1 MPETNPTPQTHLA
14 DEAGRE
20 LAHRSIPGALAY
32 LILLVV
38 PISATSYARDYPRTF
53 LLAAGLILLFATAR
67 LVFAWWVAREY
78 DGRGDWRWYGFLI
91 GTHGCALVWA
101 AFCCTTAVLYS
112 GGPAFLLLLAI
123 TAIVASGE
131 AIALSPVL
139 DVARWY
145 LAILLVPL
153 TAWGMIHGGQ
163 VGYSAAGIAGLYL
176 SYLLLQVRQQ
186 SSWYSSTLATR
197 KILAAKATDL
207 ARAMNDLEAGKKQA
221 EQASRAK
228 SEFLANMSHEIR
240 TPMNGVVGMTDLLLG
255 TELTAEQ
262 RDFVQ
267 TIRQSGDALLTVI
280 NDILDFSKIEAGK
293 LAIEVVDFDLRTL
306 VEETTALLAEQAQ
319 RKGLEL
325 GCLIGPDVPAWV
337 IGDPGRVRQ
346 VLLNLLSN
354 AVKFTRQGEVLLR
367 VECSGREKASATLR
381 FSVSDT
387 GIGLTKEV
395 QERLFQPFVQADA
408 SVSRQHGGTGLGLT
422 ICKRLT
428 ELMGGQVGL
437 ESVVDRGSTFW
448 FTLPLGISGR
458 SGEEA
463 PLDLRQVRV
472 LVVDDNATNR
482 RILDSQLT
490 KLGMTVECVPS
501 GPAAL
506 EALSQALEQDKQYH
520 AAIVDHDMPDMDGV
534 VLAREIR
541 SRGAL
546 DELVMILLS
555 SHVQRASVENFQAAG
570 FAACILKPARLDQ
583 LRDCLNKALRNAPTL
598 ASVKPAEPKKP
609 RVIRG
614 RLLLAEDNAVN
625 QKVSVRILEKLGY
638 YVDTVANG
646 AEAVEK
652 LENGLYDAV
661 LMDCQMP
668 EMDGYAA
675 TREIRRREGS
685 GRRSI
690 IIAMTASAMTG
701 DRERCLAS
709 GMDDYVTK
717 PVRSEEL
724 QRTLQRHL
732 AQSAHDHAEVPAE
745 PVGKLAGETELVARL
760 RELEQEIGPEAMQE
774 LVADFV
780 VETTRC
786 LQALRD
792 AVSRTD
798 RKAMAR
804 FLQALTDSS
813 ANLGAAH
820 LVEVC
825 SRLHAALDQDAA
837 VDCTPWLTQLAD
849 AHRAAMSELDEIY
862 PTFRLKAKSAGP
874 PYPVP
879 AR

>member
-1 MPETNPTPQTHLA
+1 
-14 DEAGRE
+14 
-20 LAHRSIPGALAY
+20 
-32 LILLVV
+32 
-38 PISATSYARDYPRTF
+38 
-53 LLAAGLILLFATAR
+53 
-67 LVFAWWVAREY
+67 
-78 DGRGDWRWYGFLI
+78 
-91 GTHGCALVWA
+91 
-101 AFCCTTAVLYS
+101 
-112 GGPAFLLLLAI
+112 
-123 TAIVASGE
+123 
-131 AIALSPVL
+131 
-139 DVARWY
+139 
-145 LAILLVPL
+145 
-153 TAWGMIHGGQ
+153 MIHGGQ

-367 VECSGREKASATLR
+367 VECSGREKSSATLR

-387 GIGLTKEV
+387 GVGIGKEV

-422 ICKRLT
+422 ICKRLA
-428 ELMGGQVGL
+428 ELMGGQIGL
-437 ESVVDRGSTFW
+437 ESVVNRGSTFW
-448 FTLPLGISGR
+448 FTLPLGISSR

-490 KLGMTVECVPS
+490 KLGMAVECVPS

-506 EALSQALEQDKQYH
+506 EALSRALEHDKQYH

-541 SRGAL
+541 SRGGL

-598 ASVKPAEPKKP
+598 VSAKPAQAKKP
-609 RVIRG
+609 RAIRG

-625 QKVSVRILEKLGY
+625 QKVSIRILEKLGY

-675 TREIRRREGS
+675 TREIRRREGGS
-685 GRRSI
+685 RRSI

-724 QRTLQRHL
+724 QQTLQRHL
-732 AQSAHDHAEVPAE
+732 TQSAHDHPGVPAE
-745 PVGKLAGETELVARL
+745 SVGKLAGETELVTRL
-760 RELEQEIGPEAMQE
+760 RELEQEIGSDDMQE

-792 AVSRTD
+792 AASRADT
-798 RKAMAR
+798 KATVR
-804 FLQALTDSS
+804 LLQALTDSS
-813 ANLGAAH
+813 ANLGAAQ

-825 SRLHAALDQDAA
+825 SHLHAAMDLNPTI
-837 VDCTPWLTQLAD
+837 DCTPGLAQLGD
-849 AHRAAMSELDEIY
+849 AHRAVMGEIDEIY
-862 PTFRLKAKSAGP
+862 PTFRLKAKPADP
-874 PYPVP
+874 PYPVT
-879 AR
+879 AG

>member
-1 MPETNPTPQTHLA
+1 MPDRDATTQTQPA

-53 LLAAGLILLFATAR
+53 LTAAGLILLFATAR
-67 LVFAWWVAREY
+67 LVFAWWVANQFN
-78 DGRGDWRWYGFLI
+78 GRRDWRWYGFLI
-91 GTHGCALVWA
+91 GTHGCALVWT
-101 AFCCTTAVLYS
+101 AFCCMTAVLYS

-139 DVARWY
+139 AVARLY
-145 LAILLVPL
+145 LGILLIPPTV
-153 TAWGMIHGGQ
+153 WGMIHGGPA
-163 VGYSAAGIAGLYL
+163 GYSAAGIAGLYF

-197 KILAAKATDL
+197 KTLAAKAADL
-207 ARAMNDLEAGKKQA
+207 ARAMNEVEAGKRQA
-221 EQASRAK
+221 EQSSRAK

-293 LAIEVVDFDLRTL
+293 LAIELVDFDLRTL

-325 GCLIGPDVPAWV
+325 GCLIGPEVPAWV
-337 IGDPGRVRQ
+337 IGDAGRVRQ

-354 AVKFTRQGEVLLR
+354 AVKFTRQGEVLMR
-367 VECSGREKASATLR
+367 VECSGREKSSATLR
-381 FSVSDT
+381 FSISDT
-387 GIGLTKEV
+387 GIGITKES

-408 SVSRQHGGTGLGLT
+408 SIARQHGGTGLGLT
-422 ICKRLT
+422 ICKRLV

-437 ESVVDRGSTFW
+437 ESVVNAGSTFW
-448 FTLPLGISGR
+448 FTLPLGISTR
-458 SGEEA
+458 SGEES
-463 PLDLRQVRV
+463 PIDLRQVRI

-501 GPAAL
+501 GPVALQSLSLAL
-506 EALSQALEQDKQYH
+506 EHDKHYH

-534 VLAREIR
+534 MLAHEIR
-541 SRGAL
+541 SRRGL

-555 SHVQRASVENFQAAG
+555 SHVQRVSVENFQAAG

-583 LRDCLNKALRNAPTL
+583 LRDCLNKALRNAP
-598 ASVKPAEPKKP
+598 AMVPAKPAEPAAT
-609 RVIRG
+609 RAIRG

-625 QKVSVRILEKLGY
+625 QKVSTRILEKLGY
-638 YVDTVANG
+638 YVDTVVNG
-646 AEAVEK
+646 AEVVEK
-652 LENGLYDAV
+652 LQNGLYDAV

-675 TREIRRREGS
+675 TREIRRREGA

-701 DRERCLAS
+701 DREKCLAA

-724 QRTLQRHL
+724 QQTLQQHL
-732 AQSAHDHAEVPAE
+732 AQSAQDRTGAPAE
-745 PVGKLAGETELVARL
+745 AVVRLTDETELAARL

-774 LVADFV
+774 LIGDFLA
-780 VETTRC
+780 ETRRC
-786 LQALRD
+786 MHTLRD
-792 AVSRTD
+792 AL
-798 RKAMAR
+798 AR
-804 FLQALTDSS
+804 SDAKIAVRMIQALIDSS
-813 ANLGAAH
+813 ANLGAAQI
-820 LVEVC
+820 VEVC
-825 SRLHAALDQDAA
+825 SYLQTAIEKEPAP
-837 VDCTPWLTQLAD
+837 DCVPWLAQLAD
-849 AHRAAMSELDEIY
+849 AHRAVMGELDEIY
-862 PTFRLKAKSAGP
+862 PAFQLKSRSADP

-879 AR
+879 AG

>member
-1 MPETNPTPQTHLA
+1 MPDTHSTARTYSA

-53 LLAAGLILLFATAR
+53 LVAAGLILLFATAR
-67 LVFAWWVAREY
+67 LVFAWWVARGY
-78 DGRGDWRWYGFLI
+78 DGRGSWRWYGFLI
-91 GTHGCALVWA
+91 GTHGWALVWT
-101 AFCCTTAVLYS
+101 AFCCMTAVLYS

-131 AIALSPVL
+131 AIARSPVL
-139 DVARWY
+139 AVARWY
-145 LAILLVPL
+145 LAILLAPL
-153 TAWGMIHGGQ
+153 TVWGMIHGGQ

-197 KILAAKATDL
+197 KLLAAKATDL
-207 ARAMNDLEAGKKQA
+207 ARAMNELEAGKKQA
-221 EQASRAK
+221 EQSSRAK

-293 LAIEVVDFDLRTL
+293 LAIEVLDFDLRTL

-367 VECSGREKASATLR
+367 VECSGREKTSATLR
-381 FSVSDT
+381 FSISDT
-387 GIGLTKEV
+387 GVGITTEA

-422 ICKRLT
+422 ICKRLA
-428 ELMGGQVGL
+428 ELMGGQIGL
-437 ESVVDRGSTFW
+437 ESVVNRGSTFW
-448 FTLPLGISGR
+448 FTLPLGVSNR
-458 SGEEA
+458 TGEET

-482 RILDSQLT
+482 RILDSQLA

-506 EALSQALEQDKQYH
+506 EALSLALEQDHQYH

-555 SHVQRASVENFQAAG
+555 SHVQRAAVENFQAAG
-570 FAACILKPARLDQ
+570 FAACMLKPARLDQ
-583 LRDCLNKALRNAPTL
+583 VRGCLNKALRHAPAL
-598 ASVKPAEPKKP
+598 APAKPAEPKKP

-614 RLLLAEDNAVN
+614 RLLLAEANSVN
-625 QKVSVRILEKLGY
+625 QKGSLRILAELGY
-638 YVDTVANG
+638 YADTVANG

-652 LENGLYDAV
+652 LQNGLYDAV

-668 EMDGYAA
+668 VMDGYAA
-675 TREIRRREGS
+675 TREIRRREGAS
-685 GRRSI
+685 HRSI

-724 QRTLQRHL
+724 QQTLQRQL
-732 AQSAHDHAEVPAE
+732 TQSALDHTGVPAE
-745 PVGKLAGETELVARL
+745 TAARRAGETHLVA
-760 RELEQEIGPEAMQE
+760 
-774 LVADFV
+774 
-780 VETTRC
+780 
-786 LQALRD
+786 
-792 AVSRTD
+792 S
-798 RKAMAR
+798 
-804 FLQALTDSS
+804 
-813 ANLGAAH
+813 
-820 LVEVC
+820 
-825 SRLHAALDQDAA
+825 
-837 VDCTPWLTQLAD
+837 
-849 AHRAAMSELDEIY
+849 
-862 PTFRLKAKSAGP
+862 
-874 PYPVP
+874 
-879 AR
+879 

>member
-1 MPETNPTPQTHLA
+1 MPDTTSTTQAQLA

-20 LAHRSIPGALAY
+20 LAQRSIPGALAY

-53 LLAAGLILLFATAR
+53 LTAAGLILLFASAR
-67 LVFAWWVAREY
+67 LVFAWWAVRRLES
-78 DGRGDWRWYGFLI
+78 RQDWRWWGLLI
-91 GTHGCALVWA
+91 GTYGCALVWA
-101 AFCCTTAVLYS
+101 AFCCTTAVIYS
-112 GGPAFLLLLAI
+112 GGAAFLLLLAI

-131 AIALSPVL
+131 AIALSPIYT
-139 DVARWY
+139 VARWY
-145 LAILLVPL
+145 LVILLSPL
-153 TAWGMIHGGQ
+153 TAWGMLHGGQ
-163 VGYSAAGIAGLYL
+163 AGYTAAGISGLYM

-186 SSWYSSTLATR
+186 SSWYSSTLTTR
-197 KILAAKATDL
+197 KMLAAKAADL
-207 ARAMNDLEAGKKQA
+207 ARAMNELENGKRQA
-221 EQASRAK
+221 EQSSRAK

-255 TELTAEQ
+255 TELTTEQ

-325 GCLIGPDVPAWV
+325 GCLISPEVPSWV
-337 IGDPGRVRQ
+337 TGDPGRVRQ
-346 VLLNLLSN
+346 VFLNLLSN

-367 VECSGREKASATLR
+367 VECSGRENSSATLR

-387 GIGLTKEV
+387 GTGISKEA
-395 QERLFQPFVQADA
+395 QERLFQPFTQADV
-408 SVSRQHGGTGLGLT
+408 SVAREHGGTGLGLT
-422 ICKRLT
+422 ICKRLV

-437 ESVVDRGSTFW
+437 ESVVNRGSTFW
-448 FTLPLGISGR
+448 FALPLGISAR
-458 SGEEA
+458 SGEES

-482 RILDSQLT
+482 RILDSQLA

-501 GPAAL
+501 GAAAL
-506 EALSQALEQDKQYH
+506 QSLSLALERDKHYH

-534 VLAREIR
+534 ALAREIR
-541 SRGAL
+541 SRKEL
-546 DELVMILLS
+546 NDLVMILLS
-555 SHVQRASVENFQAAG
+555 SHVQRVSVENSQAAG

-583 LRDCLNKALRNAPTL
+583 LRDCLNKTLRNAPAL
-598 ASVKPAEPKKP
+598 VPAKPAEPKEP

-638 YVDTVANG
+638 YVDTVATG

-652 LENGLYDAV
+652 LQNGLYDAV

-675 TREIRRREGS
+675 TREIRRREGA
-685 GRRSI
+685 GRRTI

-701 DRERCLAS
+701 DREKCLAS

-732 AQSAHDHAEVPAE
+732 AQSAEEQTDVPAE
-745 PVGKLAGETELVARL
+745 TAVRLAGETELVLRL
-760 RELEQEIGPEAMQE
+760 KELEQEIGSESMQE
-774 LVADFV
+774 LISDFL

-786 LQALRD
+786 VQGLRRAMSQSDDKSAVRMLHAL
-792 AVSRTD
+792 
-798 RKAMAR
+798 M
-804 FLQALTDSS
+804 DSS
-813 ANLGAAH
+813 ANLGAAQ

-825 SRLHAALDQDAA
+825 SRLQTSFDQD
-837 VDCTPWLTQLAD
+837 LTQESMALLSQLAE
-849 AHRAAMSELDEIY
+849 AHRSVMSELDEIY
-862 PTFRLKAKSAGP
+862 PAFRLREKSADP

-879 AR
+879 AG